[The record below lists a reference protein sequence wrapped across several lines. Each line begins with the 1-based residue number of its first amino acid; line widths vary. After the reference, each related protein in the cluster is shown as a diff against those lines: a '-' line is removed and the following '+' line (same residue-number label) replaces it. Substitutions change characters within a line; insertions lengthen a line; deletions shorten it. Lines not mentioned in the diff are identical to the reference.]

1 VEPVRDSLTASGGNC
16 IHSNRKQFF
25 IGYSTVFLSYG
36 AMRVEQHAGSR
47 AEWLAAAVNH
57 VGVSKLDRWSMRA
70 RRDERHAKAV
80 RTGIVFS
87 LFLVLLTAALLVGG
101 RALIDPLLEAAADNR
116 ESNRVG
122 EIVYTMPDG
131 AFCRHLAFD
140 NVTGEVT
147 ERTIEQCDQNIGRQ
161 HTRGRA
167 GFAWRAR

>member
-1 VEPVRDSLTASGGNC
+1 
-16 IHSNRKQFF
+16 
-25 IGYSTVFLSYG
+25 
-36 AMRVEQHAGSR
+36 MRAEQHVGTK

-57 VGVSKLDRWSMRA
+57 VGVSKIERWSMRA

-87 LFLVLLTAALLVGG
+87 LFLLLLTGALLVGG
-101 RALIDPLLEAAADNR
+101 RALIDPLLEAAANNR

-147 ERTIEQCDQNIGRQ
+147 ERTVEQCDQDIGKR
-161 HTRGRA
+161 HTNGRT
-167 GFAWRAR
+167 GFAWRSR